1 MKRLFSIIVLF
12 SFFQSAAQLKPSDSI
27 RLENLLKQMTLE
39 EKIGQMNMYTG
50 NIFGDDPVF
59 TADFKYED
67 LKNGRV
73 GAVLNVN
80 GIKNTRLLQEMAL
93 QSRLK
98 IPLLFGNDVLHG
110 LHLLFPIPLAEA
122 ASWDIDLMEKTAR
135 IAAIESSARGNNW
148 FFQPMVDITHDPR
161 WGRVMEGAGEDPY
174 LGSLIAAARVKGYQG
189 DKPGDT
195 NSVMATAKHFAA
207 YGAAIGG
214 RDYNTV
220 DMSNQELW
228 NVYLPPFKAAAEA
241 GASSFMNSFNTLNGV
256 PTTASSYLQRD
267 ILKGAWGF
275 KGFVVSDW
283 GSVGDMIAHGYVK
296 DASGAALAAVT
307 AGVDM
312 DMEDQIYK
320 NQLPGLVADG
330 KVPVELIDDAVRRI
344 LSKKFELGL
353 FDDPFKFIK
362 EERWQKAINNPA
374 HIATAREMAG
384 KSIVLLKND
393 VPKGKTSPLLPLSKN
408 VKTIALIGPHIMSVR
423 ENLGFWSPWWPDD
436 SARII
441 TQYQGIKS
449 KVSRGTTLL
458 YAKGCEVSDTS
469 TAGFAEAVK
478 IARQADVVIMSMGEQ
493 YDMSGES
500 RSRSDITFPGVQEAL
515 IKAIYATGTPIVMLV
530 NAGRPLVF
538 DWAADHVPA
547 ILYTWWLGTTAG
559 GAIGDVLFGDYNPSG
574 KLPITFPRSVGQIPI
589 FYNHLSTGKPPKND
603 SVAYYRTGYIDLMQN
618 PKFAFGHGLS
628 YTSFEY
634 SSLKMS
640 DSVIKGGESVRVS
653 LSVTNTGKV
662 SGEETVQLYL
672 RDRVASIVRPVKEL
686 KDFKKIVLKP
696 GEAQTVTF
704 VITPDKLAFYNEQ
717 GRLITEPGEFDI
729 MIGSASDDIRLNGK
743 FELEG

>member
-1 MKRLFSIIVLF
+1 MKRLFSLIVLF

-59 TADFKYED
+59 TADFKYDD

-122 ASWDIDLMEKTAR
+122 ASWDIGLMEKTAR

-189 DKPGDT
+189 NKLGDT

-207 YGAAIGG
+207 YGAAVGG

-267 ILKGAWGF
+267 ILKGVWGF

-296 DASGAALAAVT
+296 DAAGAALASVT

-320 NQLPGLVADG
+320 KQLPRLVADG

-344 LSKKFELGL
+344 LAKKFELGL

-384 KSIVLLKND
+384 KSIVLLKNE
-393 VPKGKTSPLLPLSKN
+393 VPKGRTSPVLPLSKN

-441 TQYQGIKS
+441 TQYQGIKN

-469 TAGFAEAVK
+469 TAGFAEAVR

-515 IKAIYATGTPIVMLV
+515 IKAVYATGTPIVMLI

-628 YTSFEY
+628 YTTFEY

-640 DSVIKGGESVRVS
+640 DSIIKSGESVRVS

-686 KDFKKIVLKP
+686 KDFKKVVLKP

-717 GRLITEPGEFDI
+717 GKFITEPGEFDI